1 MDRRNALNTMFINI
15 RKDLFELVNMIEI
28 KIDIGYILEEI
39 EELSYEVQKMSE
51 IGSNMG
57 VEMKD
62 IYNSLYNKYKNKL
75 ASFLTP
81 REANHLVSKI
91 MSWIQT
97 LPGLI

>member
-1 MDRRNALNTMFINI
+1 MFISI

-39 EELSYEVQKMSE
+39 EELSHEIQKMSE
-51 IGSNMG
+51 IGSKMG
-57 VEMKD
+57 VEMRD

-91 MSWIQT
+91 MSWIQL
-97 LPGLI
+97 LPSLI

>member
-1 MDRRNALNTMFINI
+1 MFINI

-57 VEMKD
+57 IEMRD
-62 IYNSLYNKYKNKL
+62 VYNSLYNKYENKL

-91 MSWIQT
+91 MSWIQS

>member
-1 MDRRNALNTMFINI
+1 MFINI

-39 EELSYEVQKMSE
+39 EELSFEVQKMSE
-51 IGSNMG
+51 IGSKMG
-57 VEMKD
+57 GEMRG
-62 IYNSLYNKYKNKL
+62 IYNSLYNKYEKKL

-81 REANHLVSKI
+81 REANHLISKI
-91 MSWIQT
+91 MSWIQL

>member
-1 MDRRNALNTMFINI
+1 MFINI

-81 REANHLVSKI
+81 REANHLVGKI

>member
-1 MDRRNALNTMFINI
+1 MFINI